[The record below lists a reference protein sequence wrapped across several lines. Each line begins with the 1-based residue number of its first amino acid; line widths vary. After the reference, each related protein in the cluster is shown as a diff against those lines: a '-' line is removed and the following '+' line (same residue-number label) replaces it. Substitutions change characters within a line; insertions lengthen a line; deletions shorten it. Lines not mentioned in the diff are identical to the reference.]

1 MGRKFIP
8 VNVNSSHEKVYMAD
22 VKKIYKFKK
31 KIIPQIPIF
40 IHDCLDT
47 KESSNTSE

>member
-8 VNVNSSHEKVYMAD
+8 VTVNFSHEKVYMAD
-22 VKKIYKFKK
+22 VRKIYKFKK
-31 KIIPQIPIF
+31 KIIPEIPIF
-40 IHDCLDT
+40 IDESKFG